1 MGRYIMQLTSFKEI
15 LGFQEK
21 VSVDGT
27 IKLRHYISKTDFIET
42 CILNLPY
49 RRTQLVICV
58 SSQLGCP
65 HKCRFCRSGYT
76 RFNRNLNAEEIVNQV
91 EKSLEIIGS
100 AFGSNFDVTYMG
112 IGDPLSNINEVLTS
126 IKYLKIKYSHINKFN
141 ISSILPSLDK
151 KIIYQEL
158 SGKIHLQ
165 FSLHSPFETERL
177 FLFREKLPSVINSFD
192 FIRMYVQLMKDKVCV
207 NYLLFENFNDTI
219 NHAKELI
226 KIADSK
232 YVYFKLSQYNLI
244 PGSSL
249 KVSNEDSFKI
259 FEGILKSAG
268 FEVKI
273 FKNKG
278 TDISA
283 GCGQFLSQ
291 MI

>member
-1 MGRYIMQLTSFKEI
+1 
-15 LGFQEK
+15 
-21 VSVDGT
+21 
-27 IKLRHYISKTDFIET
+27 
-42 CILNLPY
+42 
-49 RRTQLVICV
+49 
-58 SSQLGCP
+58 
-65 HKCRFCRSGYT
+65 
-76 RFNRNLNAEEIVNQV
+76 
-91 EKSLEIIGS
+91 
-100 AFGSNFDVTYMG
+100 
-112 IGDPLSNINEVLTS
+112 
-126 IKYLKIKYSHINKFN
+126 
-141 ISSILPSLDK
+141 
-151 KIIYQEL
+151 
-158 SGKIHLQ
+158 
-165 FSLHSPFETERL
+165 
-177 FLFREKLPSVINSFD
+177 
-192 FIRMYVQLMKDKVCV
+192 V